1 MFDRTRNRSSGI
13 LLEVTK
19 WIDRRIR
26 NSNRIILRGGRM
38 SLMSKENKSTNRDIN
53 AYTTL
58 IKHRERDKERDN
70 KREREKKNHITKG
83 KS

>member
-1 MFDRTRNRSSGI
+1 
-13 LLEVTK
+13 
-19 WIDRRIR
+19 
-26 NSNRIILRGGRM
+26 M
-38 SLMSKENKSTNRDIN
+38 SLMSKENKPTNRDIN

-58 IKHRERDKERDN
+58 IKHREREKERDN